1 MKALYH
7 GCHGFAVHA
16 DGPCKG
22 NPWNA
27 LAPFRHGQGSGA
39 NHLVAIR
46 TVTDRWR
53 VVLWQPCLLQEVE
66 RLQHVRWQPCLLQEV
81 ERLQRNPWIFSG
93 ILIFLGFLR
102 KFVFSDARTAAFC
115 IMQTKDLA

>member
-27 LAPFRHGQGSGA
+27 LAPFRHGQGSGIIA
-39 NHLVAIR
+39 LTPSERIPRMHVQITWSRFVPSLIGGVSFFGSHASCR
-46 TVTDRWR
+46 KSSAFSMSVGSHASCRKSSAFSVT
-53 VVLWQPCLLQEVE
+53 
-66 RLQHVRWQPCLLQEV
+66 
-81 ERLQRNPWIFSG
+81 
-93 ILIFLGFLR
+93 LGSFR
-102 KFVFSDARTAAFC
+102 GS
-115 IMQTKDLA
+115 